1 MLAGFCFGDD
11 FRKFCHWFLWCAAG
25 SRLARRFHPT
35 GSRMVC
41 GCSLVMLLS
50 VRLSGCLARLTPVSC
65 LAPVSILVP
74 CGLRSVRGWIDVAS
88 WLVRLCFAFGVRLVF
103 APLLLL
109 CSWLPGSF
117 QSDHAW
123 VAVASWLVRVWLPDG
138 SQTIRRRFA
147 AGLRFAH
154 GRFDGSLAAGLRLV

>member
-1 MLAGFCFGDD
+1 
-11 FRKFCHWFLWCAAG
+11 
-25 SRLARRFHPT
+25 
-35 GSRMVC
+35 
-41 GCSLVMLLS
+41 MLLS

-88 WLVRLCFAFGVRLVF
+88 WLVRLCFAFGVRLVV

-147 AGLRFAH
+147 AGSRFAR
-154 GRFDGSLAAGLRLV
+154 GRFDGLLAAGLRLV